1 MSDRVLC
8 SYKNECS
15 GCQFLDLSYGEQ
27 KNLKVQELKDLLEK
41 FSLPFQGEIQF
52 HSADVAHLRDRL
64 DFSLLN
70 GNLGLYHKE
79 HRDIVDLDICAQL
92 SPALQEWLT
101 EFRRLSWPLEKASF
115 RLRVGPQGQRGAW
128 LDMANID
135 VKKILDEKSLL
146 QKLQQNSFVEIG
158 QRRKVPALL
167 NDQYKLQDPE
177 LQVWFQTWMGEYP
190 VDLYCHVASF
200 TQPSLRANK
209 LIASTI
215 SRWTKSNA
223 GARVIE
229 FGSGIG
235 NLTFPAL
242 TYAESVTACE
252 IDELSLQGLA
262 KTLEFL
268 PESLKHKKEKLKIH
282 RGDFQKKLTQDFS
295 EFDVIM
301 ANPPRSGLQNFLRPL
316 EELSNEKR
324 PREFIYMSCFPES
337 MVEDMQVLDR
347 CGYKIQELIILDQFP
362 QTKHYEVLTLLQR
375 K

>member
-79 HRDIVDLDICAQL
+79 HRDIVDLDICAEL

-177 LQVWFQTWMGEYP
+177 LHVWFQTWMEEDP

-242 TYAESVTACE
+242 TYADSVTACE
-252 IDELSLQGLA
+252 IDELSLQGLT

-268 PESLKHKKEKLKIH
+268 PESMKHKKEKLKIH

-316 EELSNEKR
+316 EELSSEKR

-347 CGYKIQELIILDQFP
+347 CGYKIKELIILDQFP